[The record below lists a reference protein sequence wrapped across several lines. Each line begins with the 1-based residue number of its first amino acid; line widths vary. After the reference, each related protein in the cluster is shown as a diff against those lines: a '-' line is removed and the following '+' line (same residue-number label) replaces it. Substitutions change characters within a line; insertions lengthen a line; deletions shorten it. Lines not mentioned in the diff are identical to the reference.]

1 MRIKLLVI
9 SFFAFLLLS
18 CSKEDSASTSI
29 PENQVLTEQIAGVP
43 AEENKISESTLKTL
57 NWLRHMQ
64 MSNGLLESTENSN
77 FVSLY
82 DNSLAALIFISNG
95 EYGKAERIFDFF
107 NTRIEVE
114 LLNGTGG
121 FYQFRNKNGEN
132 GSRTWIGDNAWLL
145 IALHN
150 YRKITGNEEY
160 DTLIVALENW
170 LRSLQDDD
178 GGLYGG
184 HNADGSKIHKITEG
198 IITTYIAV
206 EGYDDFH
213 KNLLNYLKEQR
224 WDANEKIIV
233 AWPENPSYNNA
244 LDLHSLGYQIFN
256 DFPASSLSN
265 ADRYLTKQI
274 ATVSGEAV
282 NGYCFDQD
290 KDVVWLEGTSQMA
303 MAYRHANMDHAA
315 DRLLEEIEKT
325 FIASTLFPYS
335 QGVPYASNHG
345 STFGSSDLWDHA
357 DLTPA
362 VSSCTWYLFA
372 RLGFD
377 PFDVLRKKEVL
388 AEDKFW
394 TVESAL

>member
-29 PENQVLTEQIAGVP
+29 PENQVLTEQIVGVP
-43 AEENKISESTLKTL
+43 AEENKTSESTLKTL

-274 ATVSGEAV
+274 ATVSGEEV

-290 KDVVWLEGTSQMA
+290 KDVVWLEGTSQMV

-345 STFGSSDLWDHA
+345 STFGSSDFVGPRGPYPRCFFLRMV
-357 DLTPA
+357 LI
-362 VSSCTWYLFA
+362 CKI
-372 RLGFD
+372 RL
-377 PFDVLRKKEVL
+377 
-388 AEDKFW
+388 
-394 TVESAL
+394 